1 MEIQVSQ
8 TITAFVRLFFCF
20 GCMLIGAAGWI
31 ALERFEQ
38 VPPMCLIDSKAY
50 DSLATKR

>member
-1 MEIQVSQ
+1 MDGYISR
-8 TITAFVRLFFCF
+8 IFFNL
-20 GCMLIGAAGWI
+20 GLILIGASGWI